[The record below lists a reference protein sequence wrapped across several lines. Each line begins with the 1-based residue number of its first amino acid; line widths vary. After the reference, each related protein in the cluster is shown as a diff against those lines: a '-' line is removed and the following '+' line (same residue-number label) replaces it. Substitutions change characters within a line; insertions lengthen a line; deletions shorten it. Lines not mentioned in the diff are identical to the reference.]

1 MSISSEWV
9 KVENDG
15 LAIDAYLA
23 QPTGDGP
30 YPGIV
35 VFQEIF
41 GVNAHIREVTERI
54 AAQGYVAIAPALY
67 QRLEPG
73 FEVGYSDE
81 DLAKGREYKVQTK
94 ASELLGDTQASLDY
108 LKGLP
113 NTTDHFGCIGF
124 CFGGHVAYLAATLP
138 DIQVTASCYG
148 AGIAQMCPGQEMGT
162 TCDRTPAISGT
173 IYTLFGTEDP
183 LIPLKDVD
191 TIERALQEHNI
202 DHKLVRYEGATHGF
216 LCDQRDSYHPEVA
229 KQAWGEIWQLF
240 GQLKD

>member
-1 MSISSEWV
+1 MSISREWV
-9 KVENDG
+9 KVETDG
-15 LAIDAYLA
+15 LEIDAYLA
-23 QPTGDGP
+23 QPSEPGD

-73 FEVGYSDE
+73 FEVGYSDA

-113 NTTDHFGCIGF
+113 NTTNHFGCIGF
-124 CFGGHVAYLAATLP
+124 CFGGHVAYLVATLP
-138 DIQVTASCYG
+138 DM
-148 AGIAQMCPGQEMGT
+148 GIDPKNLLKHHNSWI
-162 TCDRTPAISGT
+162 ISRFT
-173 IYTLFGTEDP
+173 RL
-183 LIPLKDVD
+183 
-191 TIERALQEHNI
+191 
-202 DHKLVRYEGATHGF
+202 
-216 LCDQRDSYHPEVA
+216 S
-229 KQAWGEIWQLF
+229 
-240 GQLKD
+240 